1 METASVPSKKIIEN
15 LINKIV
21 DIENTMN
28 SVVQTRLNDIES
40 KINKIDS
47 DISLMKTS
55 MIDINNMIFTEPD
68 LYKTKPIQPSYIST
82 VLSKIDMLKNAI
94 QDYLGDI
101 EQCEFSPLYLSVKS
115 IEDQILQNNRV
126 SEKQLN
132 DLNNIY
138 MKIVHY
144 KRKQL

>member
-1 METASVPSKKIIEN
+1 METTSVPSKKIIEN

-55 MIDINNMIFTEPD
+55 MLDINNMIFTEPEM
-68 LYKTKPIQPSYIST
+68 YKAKPIQPSYIST
-82 VLSKIDMLKNAI
+82 VLSKIEMLKTVI
-94 QDYLGDI
+94 VDYLGDI
-101 EQCEFSPLYLSVKS
+101 EQCEFSPLFISVKN
-115 IEDQILQNNRV
+115 IEDQILLNNHV

-132 DLNNIY
+132 DLNDIY

>member
-1 METASVPSKKIIEN
+1 METTSVPSKKIIEN

-28 SVVQTRLNDIES
+28 SVVQSRLNDIES

-55 MIDINNMIFTEPD
+55 MIDINNMIFTEPEM
-68 LYKTKPIQPSYIST
+68 YKVKPIQPSYIST
-82 VLSKIDMLKNAI
+82 VLSKIEMLKNEI
-94 QDYLGDI
+94 EDYLGEK

-115 IEDQILQNNRV
+115 IEDQILQNNHV

-132 DLNNIY
+132 DLNDIY
-138 MKIVHY
+138 MKIVRF
-144 KRKQL
+144 KKKQL